1 MDNGNFS
8 TAQTKFQS
16 ETTPVAPQ
24 STPEQQRRRRLTII
38 GLVAGVIIIL
48 ALFVL
53 AIIYLANPAAPTEK
67 IRDIFIIFM
76 ALEFLVLGLAL
87 IILIVQLATLIN
99 LLQNEVK
106 PILESTN
113 ETANTLR
120 GTAIFL
126 TDNMID
132 PVIKLNEYLAGLRRL
147 MNIIDIGRKR

>member
-1 MDNGNFS
+1 MDNGNYS
-8 TAQTKFQS
+8 TTQAKVQS
-16 ETTPVAPQ
+16 ETTPASPPP
-24 STPEQQRRRRLTII
+24 TPEERRRQRLTII
-38 GLVAGVIIIL
+38 GLVVGAIIIL

-87 IILIVQLATLIN
+87 IILIIQLATLIN

-120 GTAIFL
+120 GTAVFL
-126 TDNMID
+126 SDNMID
-132 PVIKLNEYLAGLRRL
+132 PVIKLNTYLAGLRRL

>member
-8 TAQTKFQS
+8 TVQTQAQS
-16 ETTPVAPQ
+16 ETTPSSPQ
-24 STPEQQRRRRLTII
+24 LTPEEQRRRRFTII
-38 GLVAGVIIIL
+38 GLVVGVIIIL

-99 LLQNEVK
+99 LIQNEVK

-120 GTAIFL
+120 GTAVFL
-126 TDNMID
+126 SDNMID
-132 PVIKLNEYLAGLRRL
+132 PVIKLSTYIAGLRRL
-147 MNIIDIGRKR
+147 VNIIDIGRKR